1 MKTITQWI
9 FLCFMTF
16 AFWGVLYPQF
26 SLVEE
31 TYEYVSDVK
40 AGFDSMSERGS
51 REELREKDRSWK
63 KNPRK
68 DFIAILNAEAG
79 ELQFRSRLWELWK
92 EKAEKNEKE
101 WS

>member
-1 MKTITQWI
+1 MQDFFGEMALDVVEYYGGQPITEW
-9 FLCFMTF
+9 
-16 AFWGVLYPQF
+16 
-26 SLVEE
+26 
-31 TYEYVSDVK
+31 
-40 AGFDSMSERGS
+40 R
-51 REELREKDRSWK
+51 K